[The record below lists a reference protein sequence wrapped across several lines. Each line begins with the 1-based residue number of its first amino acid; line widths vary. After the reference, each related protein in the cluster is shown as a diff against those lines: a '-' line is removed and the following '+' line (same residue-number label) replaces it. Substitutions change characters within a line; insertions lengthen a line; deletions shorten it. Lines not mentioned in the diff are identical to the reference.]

1 MKILTTGI
9 KDLYEIELEPFVDGR
24 GFFVRSFCV
33 NELSAIKKDIEIVQ
47 INHTLT
53 LEKGS
58 VRGLHFQKPPFC
70 EAKFV
75 RCLRGTVFDVAVD
88 LRKGSPFFLKWYGT
102 LLTASNMKMLAIP
115 EGFAHGFQTLE
126 SNCELLYLH
135 TECYNKT
142 CESGLRYDDPVL
154 HIDWKL
160 PVSILSDRDKTH
172 PLLDDHF
179 KGIEI

>member
-9 KDLYEIELEPFVDGR
+9 KDLYEIELEPFVDDR

-33 NELSAIKKDIEIVQ
+33 NELSAIKKDIKIVQ

-75 RCLRGTVFDVAVD
+75 RCLKGAVFDVAVD
-88 LRKGSPFFLKWYGT
+88 LRKESPFFLNWYGT
-102 LLTASNMKMLAIP
+102 LLSASNMKMLAIP

-126 SNCELLYLH
+126 NNCELLYLH
-135 TECYNKT
+135 TECYHKAF
-142 CESGLRYDDPVL
+142 ESGLRYDDPAL
-154 HIDWKL
+154 RIDWKL
-160 PVSILSDRDKTH
+160 PISNLSSRDKTH
-172 PLLDDHF
+172 PLIGDHF